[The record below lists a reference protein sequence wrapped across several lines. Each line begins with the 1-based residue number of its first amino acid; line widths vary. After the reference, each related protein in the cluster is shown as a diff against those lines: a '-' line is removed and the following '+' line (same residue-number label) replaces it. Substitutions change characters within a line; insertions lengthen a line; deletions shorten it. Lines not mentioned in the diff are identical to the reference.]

1 MKYPRL
7 SYEARALALALL
19 VLAASL
25 QLGGCGGGSSQSV
38 TWSTVTVDDA
48 TLRFQA
54 TGVPGTHVYG
64 PVLASGTR
72 EDATV
77 LTTVAQV
84 TGRSREQVTEL
95 LSSYDTTGSHSL
107 QVVRLCY
114 PAFVARYWQEP
125 EHKLGRWY
133 TPSEENHICLPDEA
147 CRLFALPLD
156 NNAYCATLYRIKAGA
171 VLIMGYCANMT
182 WNTEVFGPY
191 ATGGGQQ
198 LYVPEATVWSG
209 DHAELNSETM
219 ELVSELRYTVGSAL

>member
-1 MKYPRL
+1 MNYLRPTQA
-7 SYEARALALALL
+7 ARVLALALL

-25 QLGGCGGGSSQSV
+25 QLGGCGGSSSQSV
-38 TWSTVTVDDA
+38 TWSTVAVDDA

-64 PVLASGTR
+64 SVLASGTS
-72 EDATV
+72 EDPTV
-77 LTTVAQV
+77 LTAVVQV

-95 LSSYDTTGSHSL
+95 LSSYDATGSHSL

-114 PAFVARYWQEP
+114 PAYVARYWEEP

-133 TPSEENHICLPDEA
+133 TASDENHIYLPDEA

-182 WNTEVFGPY
+182 WNTAVFGPY

-198 LYVPEATVWSG
+198 LYVPEATVWAG
-209 DHAELNSETM
+209 DHAELNNDIM
-219 ELVSELRYTVGSAL
+219 ELVSELRYPVGSAL